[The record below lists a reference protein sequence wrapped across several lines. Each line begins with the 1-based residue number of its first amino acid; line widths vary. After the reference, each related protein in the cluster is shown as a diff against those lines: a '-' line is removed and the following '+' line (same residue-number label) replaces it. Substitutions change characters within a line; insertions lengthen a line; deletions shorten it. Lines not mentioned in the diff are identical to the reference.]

1 MKLYK
6 TSTPFDPA
14 GNQVSWQSSAD
25 TASKQRTVYKA
36 EGAKKPISEAV
47 EIPTNKEGL
56 LAWLNENVKS

>member
-25 TASKQRTVYKA
+25 TASKQRTAAKSAGFKA
-36 EGAKKPISEAV
+36 TSEAV